1 MKKYIIL
8 AISVFIFSSVS
19 KGQNENH
26 TKALFVEPKSEFYEE
41 MSKEIDRFN
50 TPEKEVSRAF
60 KVDFS
65 GMDLPK
71 TLDEFK
77 TYWHNPPVSQGQTG
91 TCWAFSTTSYFE
103 SEIYRIHKKE
113 LKLSVL
119 YTVYWEYVEKTRR
132 FIRERGNSVFG
143 EGSEG
148 NAVPR
153 IWKKYGVVPLESYT
167 GLLPGQMYH
176 DHSKMIEE
184 MSNYLQYAKKNNM
197 WSEEEAVA
205 TIKDIMNHYLGVPP
219 AKVNEGG
226 DEYTPQEYFNKV
238 VDLKLDD
245 YVDVVSYMQEP
256 FYKQVEYKVPDNWWH
271 NKDYYNVPLDVF
283 MSLIKQAARN
293 GYTVALGGD
302 VSEPGY
308 DSHVKCAIIPTFD
321 IPSDYIDDYARQ
333 FRFTNQTTGDDHGI
347 HLVGFETKNGKD
359 WFLIKDSGA
368 GSKNVEPKGY
378 YFYHEDYVKLKMMDF
393 MVHKDAVGNLLEK
406 FQK

>member
-1 MKKYIIL
+1 MKKYLIL
-8 AISVFIFSSVS
+8 ALSVFIFSSIT

-26 TKALFVEPKSEFYEE
+26 TKAVFVEPKSEFYED
-41 MSKEIDRFN
+41 MSKEIERYN
-50 TPEKEVSRAF
+50 TPDKEVSKSF

-71 TLDEFK
+71 SLDEFK
-77 TYWHNPPVSQGQTG
+77 TFWHNPPVSQGQTG
-91 TCWAFSTTSYFE
+91 TCWAFSTISYFE
-103 SEIYRIHKKE
+103 SEIYRLHKKE
-113 LKLSVL
+113 IKLSVL

-153 IWKKYGVVPLESYT
+153 IWKKYGAVPLESYT

-176 DHSKMIEE
+176 DHTKMIDE
-184 MSNYLQYAKKNNM
+184 MTSYLQNAKKNNL
-197 WSEEEAVA
+197 WNEEETVA
-205 TIKDIMNHYLGVPP
+205 TIKDIMNHYLGAPP
-219 AKVNEGG
+219 AKVKVDG
-226 DEYTPQEYFNKV
+226 DEYTPQEYFNKF

-256 FYKQVEYKVPDNWWH
+256 FYQQVEYKVPDNWWH
-271 NKDYYNVPLDVF
+271 SKDYYNVPLDVF
-283 MSLIKQAARN
+283 MSLIKQSVRN

-333 FRFTNQTTGDDHGI
+333 FRFSNQTTGDDHGI
-347 HLVGFETKNGKD
+347 HIVGFETKNGKD

-393 MVHKDAVGNLLEK
+393 MVNKDAVGNLLEK